1 MKPTIQLNERHGL
14 RMPKIDSH
22 YQVASMPSRGGGR
35 RFGSRHASIRAISAD
50 YFKNEARSM
59 FVTEAA
65 FFSVIGLTAAV
76 PLIYTAMALVHLVR
90 SIAAV

>member
-14 RMPKIDSH
+14 CMPRIDQSL
-22 YQVASMPSRGGGR
+22 QVASMPSRGGR
-35 RFGSRHASIRAISAD
+35 SFGSRHASIRAVSAE

-65 FFSVIGLTAAV
+65 FFSVIVMTAAV
-76 PLIYTAMALVHLVR
+76 PLIYTAMALVHLIR
-90 SIAAV
+90 SVGAV